1 MQALEERVTFL
12 EEEVR
17 RLQTQM
23 TTQMMRQAGAVSGK
37 TAPDFLVR
45 FSGIFG
51 DDPTFAEATRLGR
64 AWREEDNSAEADSS
78 AEAEEAE
85 ASSFF
90 T

>member
-1 MQALEERVTFL
+1 MQALEERVAFL

-23 TTQMMRQAGAVSGK
+23 MRQPEAVSGR
-37 TAPDFLVR
+37 TAPDFLAR

-64 AWREEDNSAEADSS
+64 AWREGNLSAEADNSAET
-78 AEAEEAE
+78 EEAP
-85 ASSFF
+85 S
-90 T
+90 

>member
-1 MQALEERVTFL
+1 MQALEERVAVL

-37 TAPDFLVR
+37 TAPDFLAR
-45 FSGIFG
+45 FAGIFG

-64 AWREEDNSAEADSS
+64 AWREEDSPI
-78 AEAEEAE
+78 EAE
-85 ASSFF
+85 AAPS
-90 T
+90 